1 MGKIWTIAKKE
12 LHAYFSSPIAYIA
25 ISIYLILVG
34 VTFFFKIPFLFPKEN
49 FFEAREATLRPL
61 FQWSV
66 VLMAVLLPAISM
78 RLFAEEKKDGTLE
91 LLMTM
96 PVSDFQVVMGKFVG
110 ALAFL
115 AVALGLTVGYVILVF
130 ALGKPDIGPLLG
142 GYFGVFLMGGGFLA
156 IGLMASAWTKS
167 QIVAFVVALVI
178 SGFLLFADRIP
189 ELFGLGGVQLFNL
202 LSFNYHFESI
212 TRGVIDSRDIVYF
225 LSVMALALEITRYTL
240 ESRKWR

>member
-1 MGKIWTIAKKE
+1 MGNIWAISKKE
-12 LHAYFSSPIAYIA
+12 LHAYFGSPIAYIA

-49 FFEAREATLRPL
+49 FFVAREASLRPL

-66 VLMAVLLPAISM
+66 VLLAVLLPAISM
-78 RLFAEEKKDGTLE
+78 RLFAEEKKDGTME
-91 LLMTM
+91 LLLSL
-96 PVSDFQVVMGKFVG
+96 PVSDFQVVLGKFVG
-110 ALAFL
+110 ALTFL
-115 AVALGLTVGYVILVF
+115 AVALGLTFGYAILVF
-130 ALGKPDIGPLLG
+130 ALGRPDIGPLLG

-156 IGLMASAWTKS
+156 IGLMASSWTQS

-189 ELFGLGGVQLFNL
+189 ELFGVGGVRLFNL

-212 TRGVIDSRDIVYF
+212 ARGVIDSRDIIYF
-225 LSVMALALEITRYTL
+225 LSVIALALEITRYTL